1 VQVEQDEQARRVKW
15 EEDYN
20 KQRNFEETTR
30 LIQNGKWFKATKLRK
45 VWLNNMDGVSQ
56 SSRSG

>member
-45 VWLNNMDGVSQ
+45 VRLNNMDGVNQ